1 MNTKREFW
9 QRNVVAVV
17 GMLVFSAG
25 INLFIVPANLYNGG
39 VLGISQVI
47 RTVLVR
53 YFHLASGTTDIAG
66 IINMLLNI
74 PLFVLAYVFVGKKFF
89 FRTLVC
95 VVSQTLFLSLIP
107 IPAIPIVRDSL
118 TASIIGGIFGG
129 TGIGIALQSG
139 GSSGGLDIVGMI
151 FTKRFKGFSVGKVSL
166 SVNAVIYIVCAV
178 LFGLQTAVYS
188 IIYSAVSML
197 MTDRAHT
204 QNINTEVV
212 IFTKKEPLKIIDY
225 IVNEY
230 HRDATWWEAKG
241 GYTEENT
248 YMVIVVL
255 SKYECAHL
263 KRELKEVVKH
273 REIARA
279 KRERNAVPVVAIV
292 GYTNA
297 GKSTLLNHLTDAEV
311 LEEDKLFATLD
322 PTTRMLELEGHQ
334 QVLLTDT
341 VGFIR
346 KLPHHL
352 IEAFKSTLE
361 EAKYAD
367 YIIHVVDASNPQR
380 DKQMYIVYETLDHLG
395 VKNKKILT
403 LFNKIDIRTDDDPL
417 QDFRADHVLQISAA
431 ENAGL
436 DAVKDVLQEMLRED
450 KIYIERVIPYAQAG
464 VLQLVRNKGEL
475 VSEEY
480 VPEGIS
486 IRAYVPMEVYGK
498 L

>member
-178 LFGLQTAVYS
+178 LFGLPTAVYS

-212 IFTKKEPLKIIDY
+212 IFTKKKPLKIIDY
-225 IVNEY
+225 IVTEY

-263 KRELKEVVKH
+263 KRELKEVDEH
-273 REIARA
+273 
-279 KRERNAVPVVAIV
+279 
-292 GYTNA
+292 
-297 GKSTLLNHLTDAEV
+297 
-311 LEEDKLFATLD
+311 
-322 PTTRMLELEGHQ
+322 
-334 QVLLTDT
+334 
-341 VGFIR
+341 
-346 KLPHHL
+346 
-352 IEAFKSTLE
+352 AFV
-361 EAKYAD
+361 
-367 YIIHVVDASNPQR
+367 I
-380 DKQMYIVYETLDHLG
+380 
-395 VKNKKILT
+395 
-403 LFNKIDIRTDDDPL
+403 
-417 QDFRADHVLQISAA
+417 
-431 ENAGL
+431 
-436 DAVKDVLQEMLRED
+436 VKDGMSVVGKYEKHLQ
-450 KIYIERVIPYAQAG
+450 G
-464 VLQLVRNKGEL
+464 
-475 VSEEY
+475 
-480 VPEGIS
+480 
-486 IRAYVPMEVYGK
+486 
-498 L
+498 

>member
-17 GMLVFSAG
+17 GMLIFSAG

-107 IPAIPIVRDSL
+107 IPAVPIVRDS
-118 TASIIGGIFGG
+118 
-129 TGIGIALQSG
+129 LQSG

-178 LFGLQTAVYS
+178 LFGLPTAVYS

-212 IFTKKEPLKIIDY
+212 IFTKKKPLKIIDY

-263 KRELKEVVKH
+263 KRELKEVDEH
-273 REIARA
+273 
-279 KRERNAVPVVAIV
+279 
-292 GYTNA
+292 
-297 GKSTLLNHLTDAEV
+297 
-311 LEEDKLFATLD
+311 
-322 PTTRMLELEGHQ
+322 
-334 QVLLTDT
+334 
-341 VGFIR
+341 
-346 KLPHHL
+346 
-352 IEAFKSTLE
+352 AFV
-361 EAKYAD
+361 
-367 YIIHVVDASNPQR
+367 I
-380 DKQMYIVYETLDHLG
+380 
-395 VKNKKILT
+395 
-403 LFNKIDIRTDDDPL
+403 
-417 QDFRADHVLQISAA
+417 
-431 ENAGL
+431 
-436 DAVKDVLQEMLRED
+436 VKDGMSVVGKYEKHLQ
-450 KIYIERVIPYAQAG
+450 G
-464 VLQLVRNKGEL
+464 
-475 VSEEY
+475 
-480 VPEGIS
+480 
-486 IRAYVPMEVYGK
+486 
-498 L
+498 

>member
-1 MNTKREFW
+1 M
-9 QRNVVAVV
+9 
-17 GMLVFSAG
+17 
-25 INLFIVPANLYNGG
+25 
-39 VLGISQVI
+39 GISQVI

-178 LFGLQTAVYS
+178 LFGLPTAVYS

-212 IFTKKEPLKIIDY
+212 IFTKKKPLKIIDY

-230 HRDATWWEAKG
+230 HRDATWMEAKG

-263 KRELKEVVKH
+263 KPG
-273 REIARA
+273 I
-279 KRERNAVPVVAIV
+279 KRS
-292 GYTNA
+292 G
-297 GKSTLLNHLTDAEV
+297 
-311 LEEDKLFATLD
+311 
-322 PTTRMLELEGHQ
+322 
-334 QVLLTDT
+334 
-341 VGFIR
+341 
-346 KLPHHL
+346 
-352 IEAFKSTLE
+352 
-361 EAKYAD
+361 
-367 YIIHVVDASNPQR
+367 
-380 DKQMYIVYETLDHLG
+380 
-395 VKNKKILT
+395 
-403 LFNKIDIRTDDDPL
+403 
-417 QDFRADHVLQISAA
+417 
-431 ENAGL
+431 
-436 DAVKDVLQEMLRED
+436 
-450 KIYIERVIPYAQAG
+450 
-464 VLQLVRNKGEL
+464 
-475 VSEEY
+475 
-480 VPEGIS
+480 
-486 IRAYVPMEVYGK
+486 
-498 L
+498 